1 MISTQEYAQRRSNL
15 MKQLPKD
22 ALVVISSAPVIMRTE
37 SAEYPYRQANNFAYL
52 CGFPEPHAS
61 LVLTHHK
68 SILFCQDKNPEKE
81 IWTGRIIGQEQARQ
95 DYGFDEVLSNKT
107 LDAELLKLKAGKS
120 EKTKEAEILLMDL
133 RLIKSDAEI
142 ELMKKAA
149 SISAQAHTKAM
160 GYVKPGMN
168 ECELAAFYEFEFKKN
183 GANGLAYESIVGG
196 GENACILHYREN
208 NQALKDGDLVLV
220 DAACE
225 YGLYAADIT
234 RTFPVNGKFSEPQR
248 LIYEVVLKA
257 QKNAIQMIKPGIIW
271 ESVQEQV
278 ARDITQGLMDLDLLK
293 GELNQL
299 IETKAYRK
307 FYMHSCGHWL
317 GLDVHDVGAY
327 KVNDQ
332 PRKLE
337 QNMVV
342 TVEPGIYIAP
352 SDDVDP
358 RWHNIG
364 IRIEDD
370 VQVTATGAYVLS
382 QEAPKSIEEVE
393 ACCGN

>member
-1 MISTQEYAQRRSNL
+1 MISRQEYADRQKRL
-15 MKQLPKD
+15 MSQLPKD
-22 ALVVISSAPVIMRTE
+22 AIVVISSAPVVMRTE

-52 CGFPEPHAS
+52 CGFPEPQAT
-61 LVLTHHK
+61 LVLTQGK
-68 SILFCQDKNPEKE
+68 SMLFCQEKNPEKE

-95 DYGFDEVLSNKT
+95 AYGFDEVFSNQI
-107 LDAELLKLKAGKS
+107 LEAELLRFKNGKT
-120 EKTKEAEILLMDL
+120 EKTKEAEALLTEQ
-133 RLIKSDAEI
+133 RLIKSEAEI
-142 ELMKKAA
+142 ALMKKAA
-149 SISAQAHTKAM
+149 SISAQAHKKAM
-160 GYVKPGMN
+160 NYVKPGMN

-208 NQALKDGDLVLV
+208 NQVLKDGDLVLV

-248 LIYEVVLKA
+248 QIYQVVLHA
-257 QKNAIQMIKPGIIW
+257 QENAIRMIKPGIPW

-278 ARDITQGLMDLDLLK
+278 ARDITQGLLELGLLQ
-293 GELNQL
+293 GDFNQL
-299 IETKAYRK
+299 IETKAYRR

-327 KVNDQ
+327 KVNDE

-337 QNMVV
+337 PNMVV

-352 SDDVDP
+352 ADDVDP

-370 VQVTATGAYVLS
+370 VQVTDNGAYVLS
-382 QEAPKSIEEVE
+382 HEAPKSIEEVE
-393 ACCGN
+393 ACCA